1 MTEFI
6 EVSGGLVEPTR
17 DNEIEWSDD
26 TLEARLA
33 EEVARIAYGKE
44 AQLFA
49 ETRISIADQRRK
61 AAVADD
67 RRRQGELDV
76 VEAGVQEELDDAA
89 QRLLS
94 ARIRM
99 RELERRDMEA
109 HRVAALRANDAV
121 VREQQQRRAVRERK
135 GVLAL
140 LRGSA

>member
-17 DNEIEWSDD
+17 DNPIEWADD

-33 EEVARIAYGKE
+33 EEVARIAYEKE

-61 AAVADD
+61 AAVAND

-76 VEAGVQEELDDAA
+76 VEAGVQEELDDAG

-94 ARIRM
+94 ARTRM
-99 RELERRDMEA
+99 RELELRDMEA
-109 HRVAALRANDAV
+109 HRVAALRANNAV
-121 VREQQQRRAVRERK
+121 GRDNQQRRTVRERK
-135 GVLAL
+135 GMLAL
-140 LRGSA
+140 LRGNA